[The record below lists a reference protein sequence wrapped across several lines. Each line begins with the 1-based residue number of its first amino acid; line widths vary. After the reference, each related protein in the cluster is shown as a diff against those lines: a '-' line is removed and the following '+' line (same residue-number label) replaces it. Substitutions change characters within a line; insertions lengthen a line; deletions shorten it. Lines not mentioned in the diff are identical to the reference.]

1 MDGKTIRLKATV
13 NRTHDGLAWQTAD
26 MMHKEAEKLED
37 MAGERQD
44 VAQITVLYR
53 GAERSADRTAV
64 WLYLLCRSVHD

>member
-44 VAQITVLYR
+44 VAQITVLCR
-53 GAERSADRTAV
+53 GAERSADLTAV
-64 WLYLLCRSVHD
+64 MLYLLCRSMHD